1 MQMFNNV
8 SNMPNVS
15 NLPINNNPVKIISR
29 FNNVARTP
37 TQQFVPTP
45 LPSPPPVPSQ
55 VNLDRVTNGANNN
68 SKATWGEPTWFLFHT
83 LAQKVK
89 EENFQVVRNDL
100 LSNVISICHNLP
112 CPKCAKHAT
121 AKIKRV
127 NFNSIQTKEDLK
139 KFLFMFHNDV
149 NRDKGYPIFEYDKLD
164 EKYDKANTVKII
176 HYFMSL
182 FNVKD
187 FNVNMINS
195 NLHRNMLVNKLKVW
209 FKENIQHFDM

>member
-1 MQMFNNV
+1 
-8 SNMPNVS
+8 
-15 NLPINNNPVKIISR
+15 
-29 FNNVARTP
+29 
-37 TQQFVPTP
+37 
-45 LPSPPPVPSQ
+45 
-55 VNLDRVTNGANNN
+55 
-68 SKATWGEPTWFLFHT
+68 
-83 LAQKVK
+83 
-89 EENFQVVRNDL
+89 
-100 LSNVISICHNLP
+100 
-112 CPKCAKHAT
+112 
-121 AKIKRV
+121 
-127 NFNSIQTKEDLK
+127 
-139 KFLFMFHNDV
+139 MFHNDV